1 MTESIFRLLDRHQ
14 RLDSLLRIAQG
25 RRFADP
31 YEIARLKNG
40 KEKIRNRLVRQSPPV
55 VGLEGL

>member
-1 MTESIFRLLDRHQ
+1 MTESIFRLLERHQ
-14 RLDSLLRIAQG
+14 RLDFLLRIAQG

-31 YEIARLKNG
+31 YEIALLKNG

-55 VGLEGL
+55 VGL

>member
-1 MTESIFRLLDRHQ
+1 MTEHIFRLLERYQ

-31 YEIARLKNG
+31 YEIALLKNG
-40 KEKIRNRLVRQSPPV
+40 KEKIRTRLVRQSPPV
-55 VGLEGL
+55 VGLKGL

>member
-1 MTESIFRLLDRHQ
+1 MAESIFRLLERHQ
-14 RLDSLLRIAQG
+14 RLDFLLRIAQG

-31 YEIARLKNG
+31 YEIALLKNG

-55 VGLEGL
+55 VGL